1 MGARRTGI
9 HSSRPSKGDKGS
21 PKKTELTRMFTTK
34 VKDKATP
41 HKQKPE
47 KRDFFSNFKDLS
59 LVLVTLS
66 KTK

>member
-1 MGARRTGI
+1 
-9 HSSRPSKGDKGS
+9 
-21 PKKTELTRMFTTK
+21 MFTTK

-66 KTK
+66 NTK